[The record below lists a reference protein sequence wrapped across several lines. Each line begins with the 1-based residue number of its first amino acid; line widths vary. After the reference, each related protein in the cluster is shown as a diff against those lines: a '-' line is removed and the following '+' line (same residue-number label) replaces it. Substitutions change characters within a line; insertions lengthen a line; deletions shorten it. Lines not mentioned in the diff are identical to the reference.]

1 MNRLP
6 APFGSRIDR
15 SRRIRFTFE
24 GKPFEGYEGDS
35 IASALAAS
43 GQWVLSRSF
52 KYHRPRGILSMAGA
66 DANALVQLPS
76 EPNAA
81 AERTPISEGLRVSAQ
96 NVNGSLER
104 DRDAVMDRF
113 GRFLPVGFYYR
124 TFMGPRRD
132 SWLKFW
138 EPMIRRKAG
147 LGVVDIKAPHRHFD
161 KTHLHCE
168 VLVVGAGPAGLSA
181 AIAAA
186 EAGADVV
193 LCDENPEI
201 GGALSYGR
209 YDPALL
215 SGLSSRLAA
224 LPNLKLL
231 TGTVCNGWYEDN
243 WLPLIQG
250 DRLHRTRAREV
261 ILATGAIE
269 QPAVFRNND
278 LPGIMLGGAAQRLI
292 RHYGVRPGQSAV
304 VLAANDDG

>member
-1 MNRLP
+1 
-6 APFGSRIDR
+6 AI
-15 SRRIRFTFE
+15 
-24 GKPFEGYEGDS
+24 
-35 IASALAAS
+35 
-43 GQWVLSRSF
+43 
-52 KYHRPRGILSMAGA
+52 
-66 DANALVQLPS
+66 
-76 EPNAA
+76 
-81 AERTPISEGLRVSAQ
+81 
-96 NVNGSLER
+96 
-104 DRDAVMDRF
+104 MDRF

-124 TFMGPRRD
+124 TFMGPGRD

-147 LGVVDIKAPHRHFD
+147 LGVVDTKAPHRHFD
-161 KTHLHCE
+161 KTHLHCD
-168 VLVVGAGPAGLSA
+168 VLVVGAGPTGLSA

-186 EAGADVV
+186 DAGADVV
-193 LCDENPEI
+193 LCEENPEI

-209 YDPALL
+209 YDPAVL

-243 WLPLIQG
+243 WLPLIHG

-278 LPGIMLGGAAQRLI
+278 LPGVMLGGAAQRLI
-292 RHYGVRPGQSAV
+292 RHYGVRPGDSAV
-304 VLAANDDG
+304 VLAAHDDGYRTALDLLDASVSVVELVDPRSAGATSPLEADLRGKGVAIRKGATIEAAEGTAGNRHLARVRVGGSWIACD